1 MKGWQKEYFFSAS
14 PELAGSIQ
22 AINVLKSFLS
32 RNRGAKRPPWPSME
46 KKDPEGQ
53 AGIGSLWS
61 TGGSTGKY
69 SAQVLGVVK
78 HIHTSQELLLHL
90 LQVWAQGEGH
100 RKGWWP
106 TSAWEGCF
114 CCRWLQVKQGRYYIP
129 LGKPDTSPG
138 ESGASSGRKH
148 STGIEAGRM
157 CEAPPS
163 EHVLGTGPPLPC
175 GLWSLHAQYRNSLVC
190 GPGFGDEKW
199 ICSQE
204 KSLFVGRKSV
214 SWVPQGHSVWKSQMI
229 KR

>member
-1 MKGWQKEYFFSAS
+1 MKAWQREYFFSAR
-14 PELAGSIQ
+14 PELAGSVQ
-22 AINVLKSFLS
+22 AVSVLKSFLS
-32 RNRGAKRPPWPSME
+32 TSRAAKRPPWASTE
-46 KKDPEGQ
+46 KRDPEGQ
-53 AGIGSLWS
+53 AGFGSLWS
-61 TGGSTGKY
+61 TESSTGKD

-78 HIHTSQELLLHL
+78 HIHALQQLLLHL

-100 RKGWWP
+100 RRAWWL

-114 CCRWLQVKQGRYYIP
+114 CCRSGCRWSEEGA
-129 LGKPDTSPG
+129 TSPG
-138 ESGASSGRKH
+138 KAWASSGRKH
-148 STGIEAGRM
+148 STGIETERV

-163 EHVLGTGPPLPC
+163 EHVLGTGPSLPC
-175 GLWSLHAQYRNSLVC
+175 GFWSWALHAQYRNSLVC

-199 ICSQE
+199 ICSQQ